1 MKSGEGE
8 LDCYRSHVQAA
19 KGRKPKARLCGCLGS
34 RTVGNEMN
42 HPEVLSGLQSKQL
55 KDDRDHDMDL
65 LVRCGDGKEM
75 MLRTSQPEKQAWV
88 QALNSAKLVRSY
100 AMDAIRQPANLAEV
114 ASSEAAMTFLRQ
126 IEDVKTRNYP
136 AIGEGEDLRIEGS
149 ELLGGG
155 LHARERLLHLCV
167 FAADTQDSERDE
179 RTSSLRA
186 RRTAWRH
193 RQ

>member
-1 MKSGEGE
+1 MRSVGDRRADQSEVWSRIDKMRKDFRVDTPTGAMSDIFESRRDQVEGYVKGVPE
-8 LDCYRSHVQAA
+8 QQGQLGAVFVINGKIAGLDLFEHSEIFA
-19 KGRKPKARLCGCLGS
+19 GI
-34 RTVGNEMN
+34 
-42 HPEVLSGLQSKQL
+42 
-55 KDDRDHDMDL
+55 
-65 LVRCGDGKEM
+65 
-75 MLRTSQPEKQAWV
+75 
-88 QALNSAKLVRSY
+88 SAKLVRSY

-114 ASSEAAMTFLRQ
+114 ASREAVMAFLRQ
-126 IEDVKTRNYP
+126 IEAAKTRNYP

-179 RTSSLRA
+179 RISSLRA